1 MNGIVV
7 HQKVGGSTTLCT
19 EGKKRN
25 VAFTKF
31 FLGGGR
37 FRFLVRNVPLPY
49 SLQKDAGDFLQ
60 ILVLRCSVCWPDLN
74 SGNILGNA

>member
-7 HQKVGGSTTLCT
+7 HPKVGGSTTLCT
-19 EGKKRN
+19 EGKKGT

-31 FLGGGR
+31 FWGER
-37 FRFLVRNVPLPY
+37 FLFLVRNVPLPY
-49 SLQKDAGDFLQ
+49 SLQKDAGDFLR
-60 ILVLRCSVCWPDLN
+60 ILVLRCSVRWPDLN

>member
-31 FLGGGR
+31 FFWGGALSFFSEECSPSIFTTEGCR
-37 FRFLVRNVPLPY
+37 RLP
-49 SLQKDAGDFLQ
+49 SDTGAQVFC
-60 ILVLRCSVCWPDLN
+60 VLARLE
-74 SGNILGNA
+74 